1 MRGFRIAELARR
13 TGTAKETIHYY
24 LRIGL
29 LRKPEKTS
37 KNMAYYDEGHVE
49 QLKLIRKLRTESY
62 LPLAVIK
69 KLMREGEIATAQSKV
84 DLAGDLFYES
94 PGSEVKLTL
103 KDSEDEAKPLIKP
116 ERLEA
121 YREAGLML
129 PRKKGE
135 DFDYGW
141 EDLRIAEILA
151 SAEEEAGDDAEDF
164 VIERF
169 QVLEKHI
176 KRMVRDESAHFFAS
190 LISTQD
196 PKMAMSILQGGRD
209 TIGRYLALSR
219 VRRLR
224 YEIESLLK
232 EVEGVLKN
240 DRPDARPVQ
249 TVLPLS
255 KAAKSKLE
263 ASIEA
268 TTEYSNRVDVWVSL
282 LNFLLDHGM
291 DTEAVEYFDGLP
303 RKFQEEP
310 SLAILGAEGMMEIR
324 RHDDALSILVP
335 MRETPKTSTAGVYL
349 LMSASILGRLRDR
362 LLISALGDEQTE
374 EPNTS
379 SPQIISDLVEGL
391 SLLYRS
397 RDVASHTEGFRAKR
411 YRYIQGRIQL
421 AMPPFLGRAEEGQ
434 AIMRALLEDL
444 EGPESDLVS
453 EYERLSWNVL
463 KALASR
469 SPDKSERMRMNERA
483 SQIEARIAAET

>member
-103 KDSEDEAKPLIKP
+103 KNSEDEAKPLIKP

-232 EVEGVLKN
+232 EVESVLKN

-249 TVLPLS
+249 TALPLS
-255 KAAKSKLE
+255 KVAKSKLE

-268 TTEYSNRVDVWVSL
+268 TTEYSKRVDVWVS
-282 LNFLLDHGM
+282 G
-291 DTEAVEYFDGLP
+291 
-303 RKFQEEP
+303 
-310 SLAILGAEGMMEIR
+310 
-324 RHDDALSILVP
+324 
-335 MRETPKTSTAGVYL
+335 
-349 LMSASILGRLRDR
+349 
-362 LLISALGDEQTE
+362 
-374 EPNTS
+374 
-379 SPQIISDLVEGL
+379 
-391 SLLYRS
+391 
-397 RDVASHTEGFRAKR
+397 
-411 YRYIQGRIQL
+411 
-421 AMPPFLGRAEEGQ
+421 
-434 AIMRALLEDL
+434 
-444 EGPESDLVS
+444 
-453 EYERLSWNVL
+453 
-463 KALASR
+463 
-469 SPDKSERMRMNERA
+469 
-483 SQIEARIAAET
+483 